1 MSNHFLTIHFC
12 MHSLS
17 DPHENYCIIDPI
29 WGMCFPGG
37 ANGKKKSACQYRRHK
52 RHRFDPWVG
61 KIPWSWK
68 WQPTPVFLPGKS
80 HVQRSLVDYN
90 PWGCK
95 RVRHDWA
102 QGRLSVATCHLSPKW
117 DTRKRTS
124 VFGLCSSV
132 SLLSPFTQHLIF
144 VLISLYF
151 KTKEDFRCNRTSQEP

>member
-12 MHSLS
+12 MHSLG
-17 DPHENYCIIDPI
+17 DPHENYCIIDSI

-37 ANGKKKSACQYRRHK
+37 ANGKKNLPASTGDTRDTGLIPGLGRFPGVGNGNPLQYSCLEN
-52 RHRFDPWVG
+52 PMY
-61 KIPWSWK
+61 S
-68 WQPTPVFLPGKS
+68 
-80 HVQRSLVDYN
+80 

-144 VLISLYF
+144 ILISLYF
-151 KTKEDFRCNRTSQEP
+151 KTKEGFPCNRTSQEP